1 MQGVIGTKQIIEK
14 LSGNKKFDVDEKF
27 TSSEFPRMLDV
38 ISDNNPEKLN
48 ELLDA
53 LDAATKG
60 NPVYK
65 EDLENP
71 LYKKIFGIFKELKK
85 SPGKK

>member
-1 MQGVIGTKQIIEK
+1 
-14 LSGNKKFDVDEKF
+14 
-27 TSSEFPRMLDV
+27 MLDV